1 VRADASVEKSPT
13 SGTPRVRSDLGREDV
28 IVSNDGASDVRAT
41 SSGGTHVLEADEP
54 RVQREHPHVSGA
66 LPDGEAEI
74 ELRAISKRFTTRTRD
89 TLALTNIDLGIRKQ
103 EFVTLLGQ
111 SGCGKTTLLRILA
124 GLTHPTEGEV
134 TIAGRSLWRGERRDD
149 EALRKLGVVFQD
161 ANLFPWF
168 SVEDNIALPLRLRK
182 VDKAE
187 RRRRSHELAELVGL
201 QGFEKALPRELSGG
215 MRQRVAIARALS
227 YRPEILLMDEPFG
240 ALDAMTRDKMNMEL
254 QRIAEA
260 TRATVVFVTHSIA
273 EAVFLADRVVLLSAR
288 PGRIRSITAV
298 DAPHPRSLEITA
310 QPDFQEKVLE
320 LRRQLTEDE
329 ERIARQGGVS
339 E

>member
-1 VRADASVEKSPT
+1 MSATTEDRA
-13 SGTPRVRSDLGREDV
+13 LGV
-28 IVSNDGASDVRAT
+28 
-41 SSGGTHVLEADEP
+41 
-54 RVQREHPHVSGA
+54 PHVSGA

-74 ELRAISKRFTTRTRD
+74 ELRGVSKRFTARKRETV
-89 TLALTNIDLGIRKQ
+89 ALTDIDLGIRKQ

-124 GLTHPTEGEV
+124 GLTQPSAGEV
-134 TIAGRSLWRGERRDD
+134 TISGRPLWRGDHRDD
-149 EALRKLGVVFQD
+149 EALRKLGLVFQD
-161 ANLFPWF
+161 ANLFPWYT
-168 SVEDNIALPLRLRK
+168 VEENIALPLLLRK

-187 RRRRSHELAELVGL
+187 RRRRAHELGELVGL

-227 YRPEILLMDEPFG
+227 YNPEILLMDEPFG
-240 ALDAMTRDKMNMEL
+240 ALDAITRDKMNLEL
-254 QRIAEA
+254 QRLAEA
-260 TRATVVFVTHSIA
+260 TKATVVFVTHAIA

-288 PGRIRSITAV
+288 PGRIRSITQV
-298 DAPHPRSLEITA
+298 DAPRPRSLEVTA
-310 QPDFQEKVLE
+310 EAGFQEKVLE

-329 ERIARQGGVS
+329 ERLGREGGVS